1 MFKLGEGSTAILGH
15 AVHGPTPIETNSILA
30 DSNTK
35 LMFWDTLR
43 ERKSQLTDYT
53 GFRLCSWTQLQSTLH
68 Q

>member
-35 LMFWDTLR
+35 LIFWDTLR
-43 ERKSQLTDYT
+43 ERKS
-53 GFRLCSWTQLQSTLH
+53 
-68 Q
+68 